1 MRKPDRDYETLIADL
16 EESGLSLRA
25 FAEEEDVPP
34 STLARWRR
42 RLSEE
47 AAAAAEGEA
56 AAEEEAAEAA
66 TRFLP
71 VKVIAAPLSG
81 SQPLEGCQVWLRSGH
96 QLHVPSGFDPC
107 TLSALLSSLEPVPC
121 SS

>member
-1 MRKPDRDYETLIADL
+1 MRKPDRDYEALIADL

-42 RLSEE
+42 RLSKK
-47 AAAAAEGEA
+47 
-56 AAEEEAAEAA
+56 AEEEAAEPA

-71 VKVIAAPLSG
+71 VKVTAPLLSG
-81 SQPLEGCQVWLRSGH
+81 TRPLEGCQVWLRSGH
-96 QLHVPSGFDPC
+96 QLHVPSGFDTN
-107 TLSALLSSLEPVPC
+107 TLSALLSSLEPGPC
-121 SS
+121 SR

>member
-16 EESGLSLRA
+16 EESGLRLRA
-25 FAEEEDVPP
+25 FAEEEGAPP

-42 RLSEE
+42 RLSK
-47 AAAAAEGEA
+47 EGEA
-56 AAEEEAAEAA
+56 AAEEEAAEPA

-71 VKVIAAPLSG
+71 VKVIAPPLSG

-96 QLHVPSGFDPC
+96 QLHVPSGFDTN
-107 TLSALLSSLEPVPC
+107 TLSALLSSLEPGPC
-121 SS
+121 SR

>member
-1 MRKPDRDYETLIADL
+1 MRKPARDYEALIADL

-25 FAEEEDVPP
+25 FAAEEDVPP

-42 RLSEE
+42 RLSKE
-47 AAAAAEGEA
+47 AAEEE
-56 AAEEEAAEAA
+56 EEEAAEPA

-81 SQPLEGCQVWLRSGH
+81 SQPLEGCRVWLRSGH

-121 SS
+121 SR

>member
-1 MRKPDRDYETLIADL
+1 MRKPGRDYEALIADL

-42 RLSEE
+42 RLSKE
-47 AAAAAEGEA
+47 AQEA
-56 AAEEEAAEAA
+56 KPA

-71 VKVIAAPLSG
+71 VKVAAPLLSG
-81 SQPLEGCQVWLRSGH
+81 TRPLEGCQVWLRSGH
-96 QLHVPSGFDPC
+96 QLHVPSGFDTN
-107 TLSALLSSLEPVPC
+107 TLSALLSSLEPGPC
-121 SS
+121 SR